1 MLRLVS
7 TSLCALFAR
16 SRPKKFTQP
25 CDLAFV
31 GWEGH
36 FRKEYASASE
46 REEAKA
52 QFCVNYARLQELDR
66 IASVDITEFMDIDL
80 SELSE
85 DEDLLRLNSS
95 ERQNSTLCYSAC
107 MAKSPLGII
116 PKA

>member
-1 MLRLVS
+1 M
-7 TSLCALFAR
+7 
-16 SRPKKFTQP
+16 
-25 CDLAFV
+25 
-31 GWEGH
+31 
-36 FRKEYASASE
+36 
-46 REEAKA
+46 
-52 QFCVNYARLQELDR
+52 NYARLQELDR